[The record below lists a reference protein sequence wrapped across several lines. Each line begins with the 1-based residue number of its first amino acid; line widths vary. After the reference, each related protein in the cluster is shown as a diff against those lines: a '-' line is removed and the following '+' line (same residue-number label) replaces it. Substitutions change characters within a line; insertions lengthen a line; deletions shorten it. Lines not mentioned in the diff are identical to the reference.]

1 MEQILE
7 SLHGTPLVGFT
18 VLLMVILT
26 VPPIFERLRLPGLVG
41 LLVAGVVLG
50 AEGLGFISEESEM
63 MRLLSDIGKIYLMF
77 VAGLE
82 IDLGEFRKTR
92 DRSLGFGLATF
103 LIPLV
108 FGTVVGQV
116 FGLGLNAS
124 ILIGS
129 LLASHT
135 LLGYPIVNRLGVTNN
150 EAVTVT
156 VGATIFTDTA
166 SLLVLAICLSIHAGE
181 FSAASLMI
189 QLSALAI
196 YAVLILFGVE
206 RVGKEYFHRTGD
218 DEGNQFLFVLLVVFL
233 ASVGAQVI
241 NIDKI
246 VGAFLAGLAV
256 NGVVGRGPVQ
266 EKVVFVGST
275 LFIPFFFVGTGLL
288 LSISSFIATLTT
300 QLWLTLAIVLAL
312 ISSKFLAAFASRLLY
327 RYNWHE
333 TLTMWSLSLPQVA
346 ATLAATIAGVN
357 AGLIED
363 SIFNAVIVMMLVTS
377 ILGPVITAR
386 SARHLSVPKPA
397 LKPDDE
403 IWGLSPEGSSGP
415 LENDRSLQPFLSSF
429 TVLVPVRNP
438 HTERYLIET
447 GALLARRE
455 AGLLIPLA
463 IAKSHIHMDEPI
475 LNAELRQCRRL
486 LQKAT
491 ELSQEFQAQSQPVVR
506 IDDEIAHAIS
516 RTAREYDANLI
527 VMGWSET
534 RGLRARLFGN
544 VIDSVFWSTHCPV
557 AVMRLLED
565 PIHLQQILVPVKTIT
580 PQALRPVR
588 FAQLLAD
595 TNQAQVTL
603 LHVCDRYTTKD
614 QILAFEANL
623 TEVLSKTPSSSL
635 PLVQTIQE
643 EDVAQGILKTA
654 RDYDLVIL
662 RSVRRRTAG
671 GLAVSDVTTQ
681 VLSGLTCSVV
691 LFGEPHHQS

>member
-1 MEQILE
+1 MDQILN
-7 SLHGTPLVGFT
+7 SLQITPLVGFT
-18 VLLMVILT
+18 VLLLVILT
-26 VPPIFERLRLPGLVG
+26 VPPIFERIRLPGLVG
-41 LLVAGVVLG
+41 LLVAGVILG
-50 AEGLGFISEESEM
+50 PEGLGFISKESEAM
-63 MRLLSDIGKIYLMF
+63 KLLSDIGKIYLMF

-82 IDLGEFRKTR
+82 IDLSDFRKTR

-103 LIPLV
+103 LVPLT
-108 FGTVVGQV
+108 FGTIVGQV

-135 LLGYPIVNRLGVTNN
+135 LLGYPIVNRLGVTGN
-150 EAVTVT
+150 EAVAVT

-166 SLLVLAICLSIHAGE
+166 ALLVLAICLSIHAGE
-181 FSAASLMI
+181 FSAASLII
-189 QLSALAI
+189 QLMALGV
-196 YAVLILFGVE
+196 YALIVLFGFE
-206 RVGKEYFHRTGD
+206 RIGREYFRRTGD

-233 ASVGAQVI
+233 ASVGAQVV
-241 NIDKI
+241 NIDQI

-288 LSISSFIATLTT
+288 LSISSFISTLTT

-312 ISSKFLAAFASRLLY
+312 ISSKFLAAFVTRLLY
-327 RYNWHE
+327 RYNWNE

-357 AGLIED
+357 AGLIDD

-377 ILGPVITAR
+377 VLGPVITAR
-386 SARHLSVPKPA
+386 SARHLSLPKTA
-397 LKPDDE
+397 LKTDGE
-403 IWGLSPEGSSGP
+403 IWGLGLDDAKGSLDDEDPSAASP
-415 LENDRSLQPFLSSF
+415 F

-438 HTERYLIET
+438 NTERYLIET

-455 AGLLIPLA
+455 AGLLIPLS
-463 IAKSHIHMDEPI
+463 IAKSHIHMDEPV

-486 LQKAT
+486 LQKAA
-491 ELSQEFQAQSQPVVR
+491 EVSREFQAQAQPVVR

-527 VMGWSET
+527 VMGWGET
-534 RGLRARLFGN
+534 TGLRARLFGS

-557 AVMRLLED
+557 AVMRLLDD
-565 PIHLQQILVPVKTIT
+565 PIHLRQILVPVKNIT
-580 PQALRPVR
+580 PTALRPVR

-603 LHVCDRYTTKD
+603 LHVCDRQTTKA
-614 QILAFEANL
+614 QVLAFED
-623 TEVLSKTPSSSL
+623 ELSAILSSPSSQ
-635 PLVQTIQE
+635 PQPAIQTIC
-643 EDVAQGILKTA
+643 EDDIAQGIIRTA
-654 RDYDLVIL
+654 NHYDLVIL

-681 VLSGLTCSVV
+681 VLSALTCSLV
-691 LFGEPHHQS
+691 LFGEPHYQD